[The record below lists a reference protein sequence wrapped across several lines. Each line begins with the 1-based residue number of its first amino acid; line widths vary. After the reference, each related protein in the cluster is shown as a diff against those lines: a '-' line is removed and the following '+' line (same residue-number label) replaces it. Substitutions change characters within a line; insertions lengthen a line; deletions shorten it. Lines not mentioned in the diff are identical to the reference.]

1 MMIVMQAT
9 KTDDAFRL
17 PILTEAEK
25 ILLKYDYQPP
35 LMSDQKYK
43 KTFKDFL
50 EELDFDRKLKAK
62 ILLHYTKSVC
72 PI

>member
-1 MMIVMQAT
+1 MIIMQAT

-17 PILTEAEK
+17 SIRPEAKE

-43 KTFKDFL
+43 KAFKDFL
-50 EELDFDRKLKAK
+50 KELDFDRKLKAK
-62 ILLHYTKSVC
+62 ILLQYTKSISPV
-72 PI
+72 